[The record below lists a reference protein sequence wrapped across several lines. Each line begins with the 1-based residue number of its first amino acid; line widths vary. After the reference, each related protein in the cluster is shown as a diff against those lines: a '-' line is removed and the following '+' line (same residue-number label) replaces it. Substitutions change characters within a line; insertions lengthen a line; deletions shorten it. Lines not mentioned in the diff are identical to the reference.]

1 MARMNAGAGR
11 KKNLLFIIPGLSA
24 GGGERS
30 LINLL
35 TGLDYS
41 RYNVDLQL
49 LSHDGLFMDLI
60 PEQVR
65 VLPIREPFATFA
77 RPLGASAL
85 ALAKKGD
92 MRLAADRVLYS
103 LHNRIGK
110 GDGKREQRS
119 WRHLSR
125 SFARLSAT
133 YDAAIGFLEKTSIY
147 FCVEKVNATVKI
159 GWVHNDYDKL
169 ELAPAFDRRYFA
181 ELDHLVTVSPECANV
196 LKMRFPEHS
205 GKVSVIHNVVSP
217 GLIRGMAVLERE
229 ELYDRSG
236 GEFVIV
242 SIGRLHEQKNFA
254 LAIEACRKLLDRGL
268 KVQWHV
274 IGEGPERERLS
285 DLIVSHGLEGRFVL
299 LGLKANPYPY
309 VQQADLYAQT
319 SLFEGKA
326 IAVDEAKILQK
337 PIVIT
342 NFSTAMDQL
351 RHGSE
356 GLIAEMNADAVADAI
371 VRLANDRGL
380 RQRIT
385 GKLAS
390 QQLGTEDE
398 IQKLYTLVE
407 GGEAG

>member
-1 MARMNAGAGR
+1 MARMKTDAEG

-49 LSHDGLFMDLI
+49 LSHEGLFMNLI
-60 PEQVR
+60 PRQVR
-65 VLPIREPFATFA
+65 LLPLREPFATFS

-85 ALAKKGD
+85 ALAKKGSV
-92 MRLAADRVLYS
+92 RLAADRVLYS
-103 LHNRIGK
+103 LHNRIGRE
-110 GDGKREQRS
+110 GGKREQRS

-125 SFARLSAT
+125 SFSRLSKT

-147 FCVEKVNATVKI
+147 FCVEKVNAAVKI

-181 ELDHLVTVSPECANV
+181 ELDHLVTVSRECANV

-205 GKVSVIHNVVSP
+205 GKIAVIHNVVSP
-217 GLIRGMAVLERE
+217 GLIREMAFLERG
-229 ELYDRSG
+229 ELYNRAN

-242 SIGRLHEQKNFA
+242 SIGRLHEQKNFE

-268 KVQWHV
+268 NVQWHV
-274 IGEGPERERLS
+274 IGEGPERAKLNQ
-285 DLIVSHGLEGRFVL
+285 LIASHGLEGRFWL

-309 VQQADLYAQT
+309 VHQADLYVQT
-319 SLFEGKA
+319 SLYEGKA

-342 NFSTAMDQL
+342 NFSTARDQL
-351 RHGSE
+351 RHESE

-371 VRLANDRGL
+371 ARLAADASL

-385 GKLAS
+385 SKLAG
-390 QQLGTEDE
+390 QQLGTEKE
-398 IQKLYTLVE
+398 IDKLYSLVE